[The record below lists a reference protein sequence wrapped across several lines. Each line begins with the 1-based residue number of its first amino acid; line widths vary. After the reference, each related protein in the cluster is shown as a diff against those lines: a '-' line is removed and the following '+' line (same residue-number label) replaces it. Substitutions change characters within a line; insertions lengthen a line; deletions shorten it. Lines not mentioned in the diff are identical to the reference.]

1 MSGLAEISEY
11 QMLRVVLFFYWGFWI
26 SALLCFSYI
35 GYFGIITGNMLYFVA
50 FILYVLVSIPI
61 LPTMNRAW
69 KTVYGQGFV
78 AYLKSRV
85 TREFKR
91 LHIRLVDILGQARRL
106 SIAKRR

>member
-1 MSGLAEISEY
+1 LSELTEISEY

-35 GYFGIITGNMLYFVA
+35 GYFGVTTGNMLYFVA
-50 FILYVLVSIPI
+50 FIFYILVSIPI

-85 TREFKR
+85 SRQFKR
-91 LHIRLVDILGQARRL
+91 LHIRLVDMLGQARR
-106 SIAKRR
+106 SRIDKRR